1 MDSNWTL
8 RMHRTSRQA
17 FGHQAWFHDSATQ
30 RAERMDRAV
39 FIAGLLACAF
49 ILGILV
55 GTA

>member
-17 FGHQAWFHDSATQ
+17 FGHQAWFHDSANQ
-30 RAERMDRAV
+30 RAERLDRAV